1 MQVPERLIPAQDG
14 GLALRTA
21 SQSAAVRSFRRNH
34 KTSDCGASLDGI
46 GLTSNAWRASFL
58 QTSCHRPSD

>member
-1 MQVPERLIPAQDG
+1 MQVPERLMPAQDG

-21 SQSAAVRSFRRNH
+21 SKSAALRSFHRNH

-46 GLTSNAWRASFL
+46 GLRSNAWRASFL
-58 QTSCHRPSD
+58 QTSCNRPSD